1 MYFILCKL
9 ITTPN
14 DVIPND
20 VDVNSASFLLVCV
33 IIYSKVI

>member
-1 MYFILCKL
+1 MYFILCQL

-14 DVIPND
+14 VIPND
-20 VDVNSASFLLVCV
+20 VDVHSASFLLVCV